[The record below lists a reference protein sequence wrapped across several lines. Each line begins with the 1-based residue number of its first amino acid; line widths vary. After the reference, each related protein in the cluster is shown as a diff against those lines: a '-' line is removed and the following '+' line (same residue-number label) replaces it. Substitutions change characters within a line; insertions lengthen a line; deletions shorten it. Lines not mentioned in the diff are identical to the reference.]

1 MTIDEAGTVGRYMH
15 RALEVVP
22 EDAVIVDVA
31 ERMASRAIGSVLVE
45 SAVPKV
51 GPRIVGIVTERDVI
65 WRVLAKEGDPAEM
78 TTADV
83 MVAPL
88 LTIAPDRPMME
99 ACHLMEAKRL
109 RHLCVLEGGE
119 IVGLISVRDL
129 VRRFIDQEQGPVH
142 DLEDVYHPLSV
153 LMQKTMIMTD
163 SEGTVLSAA
172 QQMAEKQVGALLV
185 TEADELVGIVTESD
199 LVRKVVAR
207 SGKPRT
213 VRVRSVMS
221 SPLIK
226 IDINRTVRDASG
238 RMASHGVRHLAVL
251 DQHKVVGILS
261 VRDLVRMVSVRDRPR
276 FLRQKEWRARQTDTS
291 TGAGSHRVPPDLRQW
306 RNTSRCAGTCFG
318 DPMVGEGG
326 SFT

>member
-1 MTIDEAGTVGRYMH
+1 MH
-15 RALEVVP
+15 RSLEVVP
-22 EDAVIVDVA
+22 EDAMIVDLA
-31 ERMASRAIGSVLVE
+31 ERMAARAIGSVLVE
-45 SAVPKV
+45 STVPKE
-51 GPRIVGIVTERDVI
+51 GPRIAGIVTERDVVR
-65 WRVLAKEGDPAEM
+65 RVLAKEGDPAGA
-78 TTADV
+78 TAADV
-83 MVAPL
+83 MATPL

-109 RHLCVLEGGE
+109 RHLCVAKGGE
-119 IVGLISVRDL
+119 IIGLISVRDL
-129 VRRFIDQEQGPVH
+129 VRCFIDQEQGPVH

-172 QQMAEKQVGALLV
+172 RQMAEKQIGALLV

-207 SGKPRT
+207 WEESRA

-221 SPLIK
+221 SPLIR

-238 RMASHGVRHLAVL
+238 LMASHRVRHLAVL

-261 VRDLVRMVSVRDRPR
+261 IRDLVRMVSVRDRPR
-276 FLRQKEWRARQTDTS
+276 FLRQKE
-291 TGAGSHRVPPDLRQW
+291 
-306 RNTSRCAGTCFG
+306 
-318 DPMVGEGG
+318 
-326 SFT
+326 

>member
-1 MTIDEAGTVGRYMH
+1 MAMTVDEAGTVGRYMH
-15 RALEVVP
+15 RSLEVVP
-22 EDAVIVDVA
+22 QDAMIVDVA
-31 ERMASRAIGSVLVE
+31 ERMARRAIGSVLVE
-45 SAVPKV
+45 SAVPKE
-51 GPRIVGIVTERDVI
+51 GLRIAGIVTERDVV
-65 WRVLAKEGDPAEM
+65 WRVLAKEGDPAG
-78 TTADV
+78 TTAADV
-83 MVAPL
+83 MVTPL

-119 IVGLISVRDL
+119 IIGLISVRDL
-129 VRRFIDQEQGPVH
+129 VRHFIDQEQGPVH

-172 QQMAEKQVGALLV
+172 RQMAEKQVGALLV

-207 SGKPRT
+207 GEESRA

-238 RMASHGVRHLAVL
+238 LMASHAVRHLAVL

-261 VRDLVRMVSVRDRPR
+261 IRDLVRMVSVRDRPR
-276 FLRQKEWRARQTDTS
+276 FLRQKE
-291 TGAGSHRVPPDLRQW
+291 
-306 RNTSRCAGTCFG
+306 
-318 DPMVGEGG
+318 
-326 SFT
+326 